1 VPNIYS
7 ILTKSQ
13 ELLKEANIV
22 SYRLDAEILL
32 FHVLNIDKTDF
43 VRDPHIIIP
52 QNKIDEFNLLIN
64 KRLEFVPVAKL
75 IGKKEFYSLEFKV
88 NQHVLDPRPDTE
100 TLIDAVLK
108 YLPNQ
113 KENLAFLDMGTG
125 SGNIAITLATLYCNT
140 QLTAID
146 ISVQALEI
154 ARENA
159 KEHNVGNNILF
170 KKSNFFE
177 NVKGKYDLIISNPP
191 YIETKTIDSLDK
203 EVKLFDPMLALDGG
217 NDGLHCYKLIADN
230 AVNFL
235 NKNGY
240 IILEIGY
247 NQKDL
252 VIKVFENHGYILKAQ
267 IKDLGKNNRCLVFTH

>member
-1 VPNIYS
+1 MPNIYS
-7 ILTKSQ
+7 ILTQSQ

-32 FHVLNIDKTDF
+32 FHVLNIDKADF
-43 VRDPHIIIP
+43 VKDPHIIIP
-52 QNKIDEFNLLIN
+52 QNKIDEFNSLIN

-100 TLIDAVLK
+100 ILIDTVLK

-113 KENLAFLDMGTG
+113 KANLAFLDMGTG
-125 SGNIAITLATLYCNT
+125 SGNIAITLATLYCNSA
-140 QLTAID
+140 LTAID
-146 ISVQALEI
+146 ISTQALEI

-159 KEHNVGNNILF
+159 KQHNASNNILF

-217 NDGLHCYKLIADN
+217 KDGLYCYKLIAKN
-230 AVNFL
+230 AVSFL

-247 NQKDL
+247 NQKNL
-252 VIKVFENHGYILKAQ
+252 VTHIFENHGYSLQ
-267 IKDLGKNNRCLVFTH
+267 DHIKDLGNNDRCLVFTH